1 MKITSKL
8 FFLYKHFALGLSQN
22 KIGNLQIIASL
33 HSTIISFLK
42 PEAVA
47 VFGNKI
53 FLDPQDSLRLS
64 IKQIHDPIQTNQIKK
79 CVKPGSIVVDAGA
92 HIGYYTLIFAKLVKG
107 KGHVYAFEPS
117 LENFKLLK
125 KNVATNGY
133 KNVTL
138 INKALSDKKEVLNL
152 YLSKTSDADHKT
164 YDDKNSRKFVKVQAT
179 SLDIFFKKSTFPID
193 FVKIDVQG
201 YEAKILS
208 GMKNILAKNE
218 GLTILTEFWP
228 LGISKTGQ
236 RAEEFLKKLSI
247 HNYKLFDINEYS
259 KEIKQLN
266 PNQLLKEYNVKN
278 TKVTNLLCL
287 K

>member
-1 MKITSKL
+1 MR
-8 FFLYKHFALGLSQN
+8 LSQN

-33 HSTIISFLK
+33 HSSIIGYLK
-42 PEAVA
+42 PEAVK

-64 IKQIHDPIQTNQIKK
+64 IKKIHDPIQTNQVKK
-79 CVKPGSIVVDAGA
+79 HIKPGSIVIDAGA
-92 HIGYYTLIFAKLVKG
+92 HIGYYTLLFAKLVKE

-117 LENFKLLK
+117 LENFKLLE
-125 KNVATNGY
+125 KNVAINGY

-138 INKALSDKKEVLNL
+138 INKALSDKKGVVNL

-164 YDDKNSRKFVKVQAT
+164 YNDKNSRKFVKVQAT

-201 YEAKILS
+201 DEAKILN
-208 GMKNILAKNE
+208 GMKNILAKN
-218 GLTILTEFWP
+218 LRLKILTEFWP
-228 LGISKTGQ
+228 LGISKTDT
-236 RAEEFLKKLSI
+236 RAEEFLKILAN

-259 KEIKQLN
+259 RKIKQLN
-266 PNQLLKEYNVKN
+266 PNQILKEYNVKN

-287 K
+287 R